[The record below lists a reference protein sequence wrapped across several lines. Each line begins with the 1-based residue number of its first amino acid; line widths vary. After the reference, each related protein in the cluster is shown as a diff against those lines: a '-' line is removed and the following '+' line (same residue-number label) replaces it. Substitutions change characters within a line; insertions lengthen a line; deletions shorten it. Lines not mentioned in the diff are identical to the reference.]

1 MTMRLLLIA
10 IVFAGCIT
18 PSIPIPPPDPAK
30 MEFDVTIAGGVS
42 QAVFT
47 YPPDDNYVGSILYL
61 YNRDLGSGLIQN
73 ANVDGS
79 VGPTTPLRAE
89 LDHQIV
95 VTFEREDQTVST
107 CIRLRDG
114 AQSSTSY
121 CGF

>member
-1 MTMRLLLIA
+1 MRALLLAIA
-10 IVFAGCIT
+10 LTGCIT

-30 MEFDVTIAGGVS
+30 MEFDVTVEAGVS

-47 YPPDDNYVGSILYL
+47 YPADANYVGSILYL
-61 YNRDLGSGLIQN
+61 YNRDLGSGLIQDAN
-73 ANVDGS
+73 ADGS
-79 VGPTTPLRAE
+79 IGPTAPLRAE

-114 AQSSTSY
+114 AQSATSY
-121 CGF
+121 CGS